1 MKTPL
6 AALKLHA
13 VAITLAVT
21 SIFASVV
28 QAEPIYGIGGTGE
41 TATSPV
47 LFTFDSLAPNTINM
61 IGAVTGITAGQSLQG
76 LVFSPGGSLYV
87 LGYDASTGDSQLYI
101 INQST
106 GAAAP
111 VNATPTNIG
120 NVTGGAATFSFGLA
134 FTPSGSAI
142 QLIDAAGDLFQLDP
156 ANGALLPGGSV
167 IDYSTAPDNTP
178 QFVGLAYRAD
188 GTLLT
193 IDQTNNLVGAQNAGD
208 PSMLDTVGPLG
219 ITLLGPQTIGFDRG
233 QTGIQYLQGDT
244 GDAGVQDELYTVN
257 PANGTATLVGN
268 IGTDANFNTIAIA
281 VVPEPSTYALL
292 AIGVVSGAVWLRRN
306 RRARSA

>member
-1 MKTPL
+1 MKTQH
-6 AALKLHA
+6 AALKLRA
-13 VAITLAVT
+13 VAIAIAAS
-21 SIFASVV
+21 SILTSVV
-28 QAEPIYGIGGTGE
+28 QAEPIFGIGGTGE
-41 TATSPV
+41 SASSPV
-47 LFTFDSLAPNTINM
+47 LFSFDSLAPNTINM
-61 IGAVTGITAGQSLQG
+61 VGAVTGITAGQSLQG

-87 LGYDASTGDSQLYI
+87 LGYNGTTGDSQLYI

-111 VNATPTNIG
+111 VNTTPTNIG

-134 FTPSGSAI
+134 FTPSGNAI

-156 ANGALLPGGSV
+156 ANGALLPGGST
-167 IDYSTAPDNTP
+167 IDYSTPPDNTP

-188 GTLLT
+188 GTMLT

-233 QTGIQYLQGDT
+233 QAGILYLQSDT
-244 GDAGVQDELYTVN
+244 DDAGVQDELYTVG
-257 PANGTATLVGN
+257 PNGAATLVGN
-268 IGTDANFNTIAIA
+268 IGADTNFNTIAIA
-281 VVPEPSTYALL
+281 VVPEPSTWAMMALGVGL
-292 AIGVVSGAVWLRRN
+292 LGAIGRYRGRK
-306 RRARSA
+306 